1 VLIFVYIAT
10 LVENSRKGPKGEEKS
25 RARETRSEGEKKTLI
40 FELSADSDY

>member
-10 LVENSRKGPKGEEKS
+10 LAESARKEPKGKEKG